1 MGSLGQH
8 GVAVVVGANKGIGLG
23 VSKSPPGCYEKLSR
37 GSGFDFFRRREVL
50 FGVQLCQALKS
61 EGYDV
66 LATCRT
72 TSPELDALGV
82 KVVPGGTQRDS
93 TCKFKMRSCCTSGI
107 VQALKQVPVG
117 V

>member
-23 VSKSPPGCYEKLSR
+23 VSKSPPGCYEQLSR
-37 GSGFDFFRRREVL
+37 GSDFDLFLL
-50 FGVQLCQALKS
+50 FGVQFCQALKS

-82 KVVPGGTQRDS
+82 KVVPGGTQRHS

-107 VQALKQVPVG
+107 VQVPKQVPDG